1 MGLHSRSSHSVWIK
15 LFNHK
20 PFIVSSLQEP
30 IVLTED
36 AQSAVPF
43 TVFDPDIDFLVQ
55 SQSNIYL
62 RAASKCCS
70 LNLRLTCTRA
80 CYFTNSAHSVNMSNE
95 VDLVGTPN
103 ELNGQLKPIVVKLT
117 ENYVGFTTLEASLL
131 DKRLL
136 SDLASFTV
144 TAVEPITVTPINDP
158 PVIQL
163 PFATIR
169 MDENAAAYVGDV
181 AMKSY
186 IQISDP
192 DCLNVTADSMVYSIQ
207 LSSYAGSF
215 TLLAGDGGPV
225 LIDTFS
231 NIFGLSTVFW
241 AVDYSRNAQNSS
253 LVING
258 TLHDLNMVLSGVMYQ
273 PEPTLSAKIESQ
285 YLRSIHNSLLRILKP
300 SMCR

>member
-1 MGLHSRSSHSVWIK
+1 MGLHSRSSHSVWMK
-15 LFNHK
+15 PFNHK
-20 PFIVSSLQEP
+20 PFIVSSPQDP
-30 IVLTED
+30 IVPTEVL
-36 AQSAVPF
+36 QLAVLF

-62 RAASKCCS
+62 RAASQCCS
-70 LNLRLTCTRA
+70 LNLRLTCTHA

-95 VDLVGTPN
+95 VDLVATPN
-103 ELNGQLKPIVVKLT
+103 GLNGQLKSIVVKWT

-131 DKRLL
+131 DKRVL

-144 TAVEPITVTPINDP
+144 TAVVPIAVTPINDP
-158 PVIQL
+158 PEIQL

-192 DCLNVTADSMVYSIQ
+192 DCLNVSADTMVDSIQ

-215 TLLAGDGGPV
+215 TLLAGDG
-225 LIDTFS
+225 
-231 NIFGLSTVFW
+231 
-241 AVDYSRNAQNSS
+241 
-253 LVING
+253 
-258 TLHDLNMVLSGVMYQ
+258 
-273 PEPTLSAKIESQ
+273 ESV
-285 YLRSIHNSLLRILKP
+285 
-300 SMCR
+300 